1 MTNKTV
7 FLVLNPVS
15 GLTQP
20 EVVRSR
26 FEAVFQAEG
35 WMTRVYQTTGQES
48 LADVVRKALADGAEM
63 VVAAGGDGTISA
75 VSSGMTYS
83 HVPLGIL
90 PTGTWNA
97 LAHNLGIPILF
108 EDALHLLV
116 TSQRRI
122 KMDALEINGRDY
134 LLNVGVGLSAAVI
147 QNTQR
152 QQKRKF
158 GFLAYAWNLIAQ
170 MAGLRL
176 RQFRLGLDGREVK
189 VRASELMVVN
199 SSILGLGEL
208 PTVLDIHPDDGRVEI
223 IAICAPTVIALIGVA
238 LNFLIGRRKHIPGFL
253 SFSAIRNI
261 TIRARQRNVVQA
273 DGEIIGHTPLEIN
286 LRPGAVAVIVP
297 EWLHPIKISD

>member
-1 MTNKTV
+1 MENKTV

-26 FEAVFQAEG
+26 FETVFQAEG

-48 LADVVRKALADGAEM
+48 LADVVRQALADGAEM

-83 HVPLGIL
+83 NVPLGIL

-108 EDALHLLV
+108 EDALHLLI

-122 KMDALEINGRDY
+122 KMDALEISGRDY

-253 SFSAIRNI
+253 SFSATRTI
-261 TIRARQRNVVQA
+261 TIRARQRTVVQA

-286 LRPGAVAVIVP
+286 LRPGTVAVIVP
-297 EWLHPIKISD
+297 EE

>member
-1 MTNKTV
+1 MENKTV

-15 GLTQP
+15 GLAQP

-35 WMTRVYQTTGQES
+35 WSTRVYQTTGQES
-48 LADVVRKALADGAEM
+48 LAEVVHQALADGVEM

-75 VSSGMTYS
+75 VGSGMTYS
-83 HVPLGIL
+83 DVPLGIL

-108 EDALHLLV
+108 EDALRLLV

-158 GFLAYAWNLIAQ
+158 GFLAYAWNLLVQ
-170 MAGLRL
+170 MTGLRL

-208 PTVLDIHPDDGRVEI
+208 PTVLDIRPDDGRVEI
-223 IAICAPTVIALIGVA
+223 IAICAPTVIGLISVA

-253 SFSAIRNI
+253 SFSATRHIIIR
-261 TIRARQRNVVQA
+261 TRQRTVVQA
-273 DGEIIGHTPLEIN
+273 DGEIIGNTPLEID
-286 LRPGAVAVIVP
+286 LRSGAVAVIVP
-297 EWLHPIKISD
+297 E